1 MDNFL
6 TVINWIFTFM
16 SDLWNFIYQNWL
28 LSLFFALAVF
38 AFIVELVISARS
50 Q

>member
-1 MDNFL
+1 M

-16 SDLWNFIYQNWL
+16 TDLWGFIYANWL

>member
-1 MDNFL
+1 MTNFM
-6 TVINWIFTFM
+6 TVINWIFAFLADVWT
-16 SDLWNFIYQNWL
+16 FIYSNWL